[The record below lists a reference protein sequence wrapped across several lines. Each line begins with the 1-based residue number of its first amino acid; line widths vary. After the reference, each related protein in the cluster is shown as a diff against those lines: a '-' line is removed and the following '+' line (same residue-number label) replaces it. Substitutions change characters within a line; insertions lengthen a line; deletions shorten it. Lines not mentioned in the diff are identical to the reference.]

1 MFRPPIQY
9 STALVTGASSGL
21 GKAIVHGLA
30 RYGVRRLILVAR
42 RGDALEAVAKNLD
55 LDVVTVTADLTTDE
69 GVAAAAQYLEHVDLL
84 INNAGV
90 GAFGPFETL
99 DPDDQARMV
108 SLNCI
113 APMRLSAA
121 AIPNMRRM
129 GQGCILNIASGMAF
143 TAMPY
148 MATYAASKSFMVRW
162 TEGLAAELRGTNIRA
177 IAVCPGTFHSN
188 FAENAGIKV
197 TDIPGAALVTYSIEA
212 VAEATLKSI
221 HDSHPV
227 VIPGFVNR
235 FAAIANAFVPKRLL
249 SWALSILMARAYRR
263 LSD

>member
-1 MFRPPIQY
+1 MQAWGR
-9 STALVTGASSGL
+9 
-21 GKAIVHGLA
+21 
-30 RYGVRRLILVAR
+30 
-42 RGDALEAVAKNLD
+42 
-55 LDVVTVTADLTTDE
+55 
-69 GVAAAAQYLEHVDLL
+69 
-84 INNAGV
+84 
-90 GAFGPFETL
+90 L
-99 DPDDQARMV
+99 DPSKHSTLMIK
-108 SLNCI
+108 LEWCPLI
-113 APMRLSAA
+113 ALP
-121 AIPNMRRM
+121 PC
-129 GQGCILNIASGMAF
+129 GYPQPQSGMAV